1 MEQPACRFTLLAAS
15 VVVLASTSVA
25 HATNGYFAHGFG
37 TKSKGMGGVGMAI
50 SRDSFAPATNP
61 AGIAGMESRV
71 DGALAYFR
79 PERSYRVE
87 GEGLSPDDLTM
98 DDLDV
103 DLAETVEATLQEA
116 ADQLGTSVENLLDP
130 DAGGI
135 DGLVNDLE
143 GVLAGL
149 LSPGADAGSDDLL
162 EGLQQVLSDGLDSG
176 ALADIGLDPA
186 ALGDSVFLSLVSD
199 TLVPLNTNQER
210 IDSRDENHFIP
221 SFGFVRQISDRT
233 SWGVTVVGNGGMNTN
248 YPAFD
253 NTEGCQGPFG
263 SAIGTQTGPFC
274 EGSAGVDLMQLM
286 VMPTF
291 ATSFGEEGALRAGV
305 SPILSYQRFKAWGLG
320 QFSEISESPEHVS
333 DNGWDDSFGYG
344 VRVGVQADVGQRLT
358 LGASYQSRQRHDGF
372 DDYRGLF
379 AEQGKFDIPSTWGAG
394 VAFRVT
400 RQLTVA
406 ADYTRIN
413 YSEVDSISNSVTQL
427 TEDGQELG
435 SSSGPGFGWEDIDVY
450 KIGLEYETRGPWAF
464 RAGYNYGDNPI
475 TPEEVTFNIL
485 APGVMREHYTIGAT
499 REIGERLELSFAAM
513 YAPRE
518 SVRGDNAFFPDQDV
532 EIEMRQ
538 YEFEVGL
545 GYRF

>member
-1 MEQPACRFTLLAAS
+1 MDKPACRLALLSAS
-15 VVVLASTSVA
+15 VVVILASTSAA

-37 TKSKGMGGVGMAI
+37 TKAKGMGGVGMAI

-79 PERSYRVE
+79 PERSYRVI
-87 GEGLSPDDLTM
+87 GDGMSPDDLTM
-98 DDLDV
+98 DDLDGDPAEALEAGLE
-103 DLAETVEATLQEA
+103 DLAGQLDTTVDNLLAEDGSLGSILDGA
-116 ADQLGTSVENLLDP
+116 AGLLDP
-130 DAGGI
+130 ESDPEQS
-135 DGLVNDLE
+135 LE
-143 GVLAGL
+143 SFVQT
-149 LSPGADAGSDDLL
+149 L
-162 EGLQQVLSDGLDSG
+162 EENLDPEE
-176 ALADIGLDPA
+176 LEQLGLDPA
-186 ALGDSVFLSLVSD
+186 AVGDSLFLALVSD

-210 IDSRDENHFIP
+210 IESGDKDHFIP

-233 SWGVTVVGNGGMNTN
+233 SWGVTMVGNGGMNTN

-263 SAIGTQTGPFC
+263 SPIGDQTGPFC
-274 EGSAGVDLMQLM
+274 EGSAGVELMQLM
-286 VMPTF
+286 VIPTF
-291 ATSFGEEGALRAGV
+291 ATSFGENAGLRVGV

-320 QFSEISESPEHVS
+320 QFAAVSESPEHVS

-344 VRVGVQADVGQRLT
+344 VRAGVQADVGERLT

-379 AEQGKFDIPSTWGAG
+379 AEQGEFDIPSTWGVG
-394 VAFRVT
+394 IAFRVT

-406 ADYTRIN
+406 ADYSRIN
-413 YSEVDSISNSVTQL
+413 YSEVDSIGNSVTNL
-427 TEDGQELG
+427 TEEGHRLG
-435 SSSGPGFGWEDIDVY
+435 SSSGPGFGWEDIDIY
-450 KIGLEYETRGPWAF
+450 KVGVEYDTRGPWAF
-464 RAGYNYGDNPI
+464 RAGFNYGENPI
-475 TPEEVTFNIL
+475 TSDEVTLNIL

-499 REIGERLELSFAAM
+499 REIGEHLELSFAAM

-518 SVRGDNAFFPDQDV
+518 SVRGDNAFFPAQDV

>member
-1 MEQPACRFTLLAAS
+1 MASQTCKRTLLSVSVLVAMATSTAAQ
-15 VVVLASTSVA
+15 
-25 HATNGYFAHGFG
+25 ATNGYFAHGFG

-87 GEGLSPDDLTM
+87 GEGLSPADLGLEDLDIDLT
-98 DDLDV
+98 
-103 DLAETVEATLQEA
+103 ETVEETLGELA
-116 ADQLGTSVENLLDP
+116 EQLGTSVESLLDP
-130 DAGGI
+130 DSGSVTGLVDDLSDLLQDGGDI
-135 DGLVNDLE
+135 GASGIMDGLQD
-143 GVLAGL
+143 
-149 LSPGADAGSDDLL
+149 
-162 EGLQQVLSDGLDSG
+162 VLSDRLDSG
-176 ALADIGLDPA
+176 LLGGVGLDA
-186 ALGDSVFLSLVSD
+186 ATIGDSLFMSLLSD

-221 SFGFVRQISDRT
+221 SFGFVRQLSDRS

-248 YPAFD
+248 YPGFE
-253 NTEGCQGPFG
+253 NIEGCQGPFG
-263 SAIGTQTGPFC
+263 SAIGSQSGPFC

-291 ATSFGEEGALRAGV
+291 ATSFGEEGGLRAGV
-305 SPILSYQRFKAWGLG
+305 SPILSYQRFQAWGLG
-320 QFSEISESPEHVS
+320 QFSGISESPEHVS
-333 DNGWDDSFGYG
+333 DNGWEDSFGYG
-344 VRVGVQADVGQRLT
+344 VRVGLQADVGQRLT

-413 YSEVDSISNSVTQL
+413 YSEVDSISNSVAHL
-427 TEDGQELG
+427 TEDGQKLG
-435 SSSGPGFGWEDIDVY
+435 SASGPGFGWKDIEVY
-450 KIGLEYETRGPWAF
+450 KIGLEYDTRGPWEF

-475 TPEEVTFNIL
+475 TSEEVTFNIL

-499 REIGERLELSFAAM
+499 REIGEQMELSFAAM